1 MKKLSLL
8 LSMMAFMVTFTMA
21 QRTVTGSIVDSD
33 GLTLIGAN
41 VTVPNTT
48 IGTITDTDGNF
59 SLSVP
64 SDAMQLM
71 ISYTGFETAMINLDS
86 KSNYMLILSEGQVLD
101 EVVVTAG
108 GLEKNKARI
117 GYAIKNVSADELVK
131 SKEVNIVDAI
141 NSKVAGV
148 SVISSSGSPCA
159 SSSIRVMGST
169 SINGT
174 NSPLFVV
181 DGVPIDNSEIGAG
194 VGGVDQS
201 NRAIDLNP
209 NDVE

>member
-71 ISYTGFETAMINLDS
+71 ISYT
-86 KSNYMLILSEGQVLD
+86 
-101 EVVVTAG
+101 
-108 GLEKNKARI
+108 
-117 GYAIKNVSADELVK
+117 
-131 SKEVNIVDAI
+131 
-141 NSKVAGV
+141 
-148 SVISSSGSPCA
+148 
-159 SSSIRVMGST
+159 
-169 SINGT
+169 
-174 NSPLFVV
+174 
-181 DGVPIDNSEIGAG
+181 
-194 VGGVDQS
+194 
-201 NRAIDLNP
+201 
-209 NDVE
+209 